1 MKKFHILI
9 ALCLG
14 LLVLA
19 GCNSDE
25 DATSSDTITGIVWEW
40 ENVTVKP
47 TSETTTVS
55 NPENYTLIFNEDETF
70 TGMADCNAIAG
81 SYSTASGFTVT
92 VGPSTMAYCGEDSL
106 DVQFLDLLSQVV
118 AGGPDGS
125 GGLALE
131 NAGGEKR
138 MLFSNGGDAG

>member
-1 MKKFHILI
+1 MKKFYILV
-9 ALCLG
+9 AVCLG

-19 GCNSDE
+19 GCKSDE
-25 DATSSDTITGIVWEW
+25 DDASSNTITGIVWEW
-40 ENVTVKP
+40 ESVTVKP

-55 NPENYTLIFNEDETF
+55 NPGNYTLVFNEDDTF

-81 SYSTASGFTVT
+81 TYSTASGFTIN
-92 VGPSTMAYCGEDSL
+92 VGPSTMAFCGEDSM
-106 DVQFLDLLSQVV
+106 DVQFLELLSQVV

-138 MLFSNGGDAG
+138 MEFSNGGDA